1 MKSLRKAKKRP
12 AGESEDV
19 CPVCGRR
26 SRDATAEHM
35 ERVLEKVEQ
44 KLEEGDV
51 KPTIGDYLRLLQY
64 REEMKLGE
72 PPKEIRV
79 TWVEPEGETGSE
91 N

>member
-1 MKSLRKAKKRP
+1 
-12 AGESEDV
+12 
-19 CPVCGRR
+19 
-26 SRDATAEHM
+26 M

-79 TWVEPEGETGSE
+79 TWVEPEGEKGSE